1 MVLMKTKWE
10 QSLYLAQ
17 NAWIIKI
24 SFQSSITPQK
34 KFPNYYQK
42 EKWSTKKLYDQEEKK
57 TNRCQ

>member
-1 MVLMKTKWE
+1 MKTKWE

-42 EKWSTKKLYDQEEKK
+42 EKWSTKKSHEQEKE
-57 TNRCQ
+57 RPGRSR